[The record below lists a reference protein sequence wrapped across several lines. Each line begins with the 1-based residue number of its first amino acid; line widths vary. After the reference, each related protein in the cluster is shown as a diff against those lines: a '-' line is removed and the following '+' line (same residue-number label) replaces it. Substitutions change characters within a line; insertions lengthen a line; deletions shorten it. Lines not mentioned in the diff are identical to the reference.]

1 MKNFADGFDLGR
13 VCLVLGIILMAWGAC
28 REPMMPTRTATE
40 VPSQVEM
47 EGIAPV
53 VVALDDE
60 MEENVPVIAL
70 HGEKK
75 RGH

>member
-1 MKNFADGFDLGR
+1 MMKNFADGFGLGR

-28 REPMMPTRTATE
+28 REPTM
-40 VPSQVEM
+40 PSQVEM
-47 EGIAPV
+47 EEIAPV
-53 VVALDDE
+53 SVALDDE
-60 MEENVPVIAL
+60 VEENVPVIAQ